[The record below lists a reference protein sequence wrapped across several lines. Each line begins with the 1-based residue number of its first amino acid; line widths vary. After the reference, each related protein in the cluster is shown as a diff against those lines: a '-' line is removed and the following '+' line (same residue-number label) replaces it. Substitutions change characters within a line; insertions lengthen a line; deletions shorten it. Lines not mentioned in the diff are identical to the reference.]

1 MTCTLYCA
9 CYIIW
14 YCSAALLMYNMHCA
28 HYFIQNC
35 SAALATCILHCA
47 CYNMKY
53 YTAALEWL
61 SNRNGI
67 EALFFLYR
75 ERKSFPPFPWYG
87 GATPAIL
94 EDSSVTNKGAKV
106 RTNIYSKSCWFGY
119 VICYVT
125 ANVCTVT
132 GASLLIGYRQILWA
146 TILSKKFQLSKMK
159 KFTK

>member
-1 MTCTLYCA
+1 
-9 CYIIW
+9 
-14 YCSAALLMYNMHCA
+14 
-28 HYFIQNC
+28 
-35 SAALATCILHCA
+35 
-47 CYNMKY
+47 MKY

-106 RTNIYSKSCWFGY
+106 RTIIYSKSCWFGY

-125 ANVCTVT
+125 ANVCAVT
-132 GASLLIGYRQILWA
+132 GA
-146 TILSKKFQLSKMK
+146 TVC
-159 KFTK
+159 